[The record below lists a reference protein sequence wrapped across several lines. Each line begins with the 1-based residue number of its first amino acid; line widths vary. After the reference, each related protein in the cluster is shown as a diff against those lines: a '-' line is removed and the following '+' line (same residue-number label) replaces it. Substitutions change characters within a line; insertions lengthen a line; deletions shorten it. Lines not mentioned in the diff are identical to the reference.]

1 MPVSIATIQRLPQYL
16 RILKYKKNEGI
27 ENISSTTIANE
38 LKLNSIQV
46 RKDLALISRN
56 EGKPKVGFNIKELIE
71 DIENFLG
78 LNNSKDIVV
87 VGAGRLGQALMNYKN
102 FENDVSIIMAFDKDI
117 EKCNGSNIFHI
128 NKMKDL
134 IKRMNIHIA
143 IIAVPKEEAQEVC
156 DTLVKY
162 GIKAIWNFAQVN
174 LKVPDDVV
182 LKNEDLSASLSI
194 LLKKLKE
201 KGEKE

>member
-128 NKMKDL
+128 NKMEDL
-134 IKRMNIHIA
+134 IKRLNIHIA

-162 GIKAIWNFAQVN
+162 GIKAIWNFAQGN

>member
-128 NKMKDL
+128 NKMEDL
-134 IKRMNIHIA
+134 IKRLNIHIA

>member
-16 RILKYKKNEGI
+16 RILKDKKNEGVK
-27 ENISSTTIANE
+27 NISSTTIANE

-56 EGKPKVGFNIKELIE
+56 EGKPKIGFDIKELIE
-71 DIENFLG
+71 DIEIFLG
-78 LNNSKDIVV
+78 LNNSKDIIV
-87 VGAGRLGQALMNYKN
+87 VGAGRLGKALMNYKN

-117 EKCNGSNIFHI
+117 EKCNDSNIFHI

-156 DTLVKY
+156 DTLIKY

-174 LKVPDDVV
+174 LKVPDNIV

-194 LLKKLKE
+194 LLKELKE

>member
-156 DTLVKY
+156 DTLAKY
-162 GIKAIWNFAQVN
+162 GIKAIWNCAQVN